1 LLIAILGSINSFN
14 EYKEIT
20 MKQIRLYGV
29 IIIVLLSLTSVLVMA
44 QDATPEATDEALAS
58 CTALHPCTTILS
70 TDGGIAPQAAVY
82 GEVGGV
88 ELSLDVYQPA
98 TSDILLPAVI
108 LIHGG
113 AGSFGDRSVEADRA
127 QGLAA
132 NGYVAFNID
141 YRLLDDGKN
150 PWPAQIEDAQLAVR
164 WIRANAERYNVD
176 PDRICSLG
184 HSFGGQLAALLG
196 ERDTPTEGDVA
207 LAAYSSKVA
216 CVVDI
221 AGSVDSLRPMED
233 VTLQSVVTG
242 LYGGTAY
249 EVREKYLSGSALAQ
263 VDANTAPFIIFH
275 GADDENVSVEESRD
289 MVDAL
294 HRAGVEVVYVEYPHA
309 THFYWISFFEIKG
322 SWDTVAPETLA
333 FLGRHLAAP
342 VS

>member
-1 LLIAILGSINSFN
+1 MKLNRLLSL
-14 EYKEIT
+14 
-20 MKQIRLYGV
+20 M
-29 IIIVLLSLTSVLVMA
+29 IIVLLCSTSVLVFA
-44 QDATPEATDEALAS
+44 QDATPEATEEALAS

-82 GEVGGV
+82 GDVGGV
-88 ELSLDVYQPA
+88 ELTLDVYEPPP
-98 TSDILLPAVI
+98 SDSPRAAVI

-127 QGLAA
+127 EGLAT

-141 YRLLDDGKN
+141 YRLLDEGKN

-164 WIRANAERYNVD
+164 WIRANAAKYNVD
-176 PDRICSLG
+176 PARICSLG

-196 ERDTPTEGDVA
+196 ERETPTGDKVP
-207 LAAYSSKVA
+207 LAEYSSKVA

-221 AGSVDSLRPMED
+221 AGSLDSLRPIND

-249 EVREKYLSGSALAQ
+249 EVRDNYLSASALAQ
-263 VDANTAPFIIFH
+263 VDANTAPFLIFH
-275 GADDENVSVEESRD
+275 GADDENISVEESRQ

-309 THFYWISFFEIKG
+309 THFYWISFFKIKG

-333 FLGRHLAAP
+333 FLGHHLKA
-342 VS
+342 VK